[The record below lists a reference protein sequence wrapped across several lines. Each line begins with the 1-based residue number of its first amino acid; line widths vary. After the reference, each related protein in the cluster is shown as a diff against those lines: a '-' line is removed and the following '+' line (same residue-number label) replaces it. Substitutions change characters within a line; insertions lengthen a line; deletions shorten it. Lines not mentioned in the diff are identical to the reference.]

1 MSNLPKEIILIIF
14 EYLNDI
20 DVKIYFNLIKKID
33 LNKFNNIDNIDNSL
47 KIRKNNFYC
56 CYDDVSLN
64 IFYFYR
70 YINILNNK
78 FYRIIYTID
87 KNYENTIEI
96 KTQVCDSLN
105 RLYSYTVDCRLL

>member
-1 MSNLPKEIILIIF
+1 MYNIPKEIILIIF

-20 DVKIYFNLIKKID
+20 DVRIYFNLIKKID
-33 LNKFNNIDNIDNSL
+33 LIKYNNIDSSL

-56 CYDDVSLN
+56 CYDDINLN

-105 RLYSYTVDCRLL
+105 RLYSYTVDCRFL